1 MSAGFGGVPKENR
14 TGKDAN
20 ITINLDEIDILTK
33 KYKKIKKYM
42 KSNIF
47 YLKTTQGTETIVSNL
62 LKELEESPVDI

>member
-1 MSAGFGGVPKENR
+1 MSAGFGGVPKENK

-20 ITINLDEIDILTK
+20 ITINIDEIDVLVK

-47 YLKTTQGTETIVSNL
+47 YLKTLEGTETIVSEL
-62 LKELEESPVDI
+62 LKESEDNPLI